1 LEKLGKTWKNLVN
14 LGVSYRCLALF
25 TPVLKGFTSNS
36 QARGK
41 DSPCPEKGQIPCP
54 QKASKRPLRHA
65 RLITAESAGFYAQ
78 KTSISFRLTKTNQNQ
93 SELIKADQ
101 YKIRL

>member
-1 LEKLGKTWKNLVN
+1 
-14 LGVSYRCLALF
+14 LALF

-54 QKASKRPLRHA
+54 QKAPKRPLQQA
-65 RLITAESAGFYAQ
+65 RLITAESAGFHAQ
-78 KTSISFRLTKTNQNQ
+78 KTSISFRQFKNIQ
-93 SELIKADQ
+93 SQSKLKEND
-101 YKIRL
+101 RS